1 MKLICWSEACEMVG
15 NIAAQQQLLHL
26 PVGVG
31 QGPPLIRPLLMVRAI
46 VWRGYICMHRHTPLI
61 QKTDAHT
68 HSNANTFQ
76 VPELAS
82 LPGGL
87 EVPC

>member
-1 MKLICWSEACEMVG
+1 MKLISWSEACEIVG
-15 NIAAQQQLLHL
+15 NITSQQQLLHL

-31 QGPPLIRPLLMVRAI
+31 EGPPLIRPLLMVRAI
-46 VWRGYICMHRHTPLI
+46 VWRGYICMHRHILLI

-68 HSNANTFQ
+68 HSNANTLQ
-76 VPELAS
+76 VPMLAS
-82 LPGGL
+82 FPGGL